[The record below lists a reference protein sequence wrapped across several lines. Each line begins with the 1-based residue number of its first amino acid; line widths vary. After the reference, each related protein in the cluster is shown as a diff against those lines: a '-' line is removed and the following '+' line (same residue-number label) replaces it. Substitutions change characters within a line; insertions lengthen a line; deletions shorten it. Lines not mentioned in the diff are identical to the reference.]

1 VRARPLPWYLGTCHS
16 HNEFETCAQPAPDW
30 QALLLLRQRPRDL
43 PNWPPHLAD
52 RQPLAHRGLAA
63 RLVWPQ
69 LGPQRGGVSPI
80 PTLSVSST
88 DRSATVSIDAA
99 TGDVVAVTVGVP
111 HTARATKQPQRHTFA
126 MRALSMLLPLLNG
139 TATARWRVSVLR
151 LQNGAGVRVTRTLPD
166 IVQLAEIYSADP
178 SAPSAVRVKLL
189 LVGLGG
195 DERARPPL
203 RLPVSTV
210 VSFEPALA
218 EAVSATV
225 APPLNRQH
233 RPAAAQLTTPPRAD
247 ADRGSRGGPPGIE
260 AATTTAP
267 TSGWT
272 HSGHPTATGASG
284 RAPTTMASCTAPDHT
299 PVIWWSLH
307 LWRCSQRKGES
318 GWRTDFC
325 PATGH
330 ESLKSY
336 ARHLISSVACGLT
349 S

>member
-1 VRARPLPWYLGTCHS
+1 
-16 HNEFETCAQPAPDW
+16 
-30 QALLLLRQRPRDL
+30 
-43 PNWPPHLAD
+43 
-52 RQPLAHRGLAA
+52 
-63 RLVWPQ
+63 
-69 LGPQRGGVSPI
+69 
-80 PTLSVSST
+80 
-88 DRSATVSIDAA
+88 
-99 TGDVVAVTVGVP
+99 
-111 HTARATKQPQRHTFA
+111 
-126 MRALSMLLPLLNG
+126 MLLPLLNG

-318 GWRTDFC
+318 GWRTDFFC
-325 PATGH
+325 CVWTNILTVWNVNTAH
-330 ESLKSY
+330 R
-336 ARHLISSVACGLT
+336 ARSHIPHNIIIYYYYIIHYRCQRCGLLAPHGPGRERAGVGRLLAGGDQHQRQRRVRLAPRAAAYRRRDHAGVLNAHR
-349 S
+349 SAPGAWGSCIIHHIIA

>member
-1 VRARPLPWYLGTCHS
+1 M
-16 HNEFETCAQPAPDW
+16 
-30 QALLLLRQRPRDL
+30 
-43 PNWPPHLAD
+43 AD
-52 RQPLAHRGLAA
+52 RSPLAHRRGRGLAA
-63 RLVWPQ
+63 QLVWPQ
-69 LGPQRGGVSPI
+69 PWPQRGGVSST

-88 DRSATVSIDAA
+88 DRSATVTIDAA
-99 TGDVVAVTVGVP
+99 TGDVVAVTVGAP

-178 SAPSAVRVKLL
+178 SAPSAVRVKLS

-225 APPLNRQH
+225 VAPPLN
-233 RPAAAQLTTPPRAD
+233 
-247 ADRGSRGGPPGIE
+247 
-260 AATTTAP
+260 
-267 TSGWT
+267 
-272 HSGHPTATGASG
+272 
-284 RAPTTMASCTAPDHT
+284 
-299 PVIWWSLH
+299 
-307 LWRCSQRKGES
+307 
-318 GWRTDFC
+318 
-325 PATGH
+325 
-330 ESLKSY
+330 
-336 ARHLISSVACGLT
+336 
-349 S
+349 